1 MAYIGN
7 SPANVGNYQII
18 DDISGS
24 FNGSQTSFALASGGA
39 SMTPTK
45 SSQLIVNISGVMQ
58 QPDDSATHGFLVNSN
73 NIVFS
78 SAPLAADTF
87 WGVYQGQSVDIGTP
101 SDDVVDT
108 IHIKDGAITG
118 AKIAAGTVVA
128 SDIADDAVTEAKL
141 ANSINTAIAANTA
154 KTGIT
159 TSQAN
164 AITANT
170 AKTGITSGQAT
181 AITAALP
188 KAGGTVTGNILHN
201 DNIKNIYGTGTDA
214 NIYSDGQN
222 LIIEGHNADSEVQI
236 TSDDRVIIGSKGW
249 GESFAV
255 FNDDGA
261 VSLYYDNTVKF
272 ATTSAGVAVTG
283 GLSGTTAAFSSTITS
298 NGQAQLNNNNLIGL
312 NTGATSEWIA
322 KRTSSG
328 EGIHIT
334 TTNASGADTQR
345 LAITSNADT
354 ANFLIKASNVG
365 IGTTSPTAKLEIAGA
380 SNTVGSTQLLRLGES
395 AFRVMTGGEEHMLC
409 LDRDNAGGTKQVM
422 QSWNPDNGNV
432 AIGSAVAVAAG
443 RLMIKSSSLTQ
454 AQLKL
459 QGLNYSFGAEI
470 MSQNGSEA
478 GTVGNTR
485 CWFKTDLVTNGNVRR
500 FWTAS
505 SQAGT
510 DTQSFSIANNQKMH
524 MSSETIKM
532 NHTNLSTAQDVRF
545 GNWVGNGT
553 GYGVKI
559 STGSPQGMILIEAN
573 VSTARDLMHFNN
585 SNGLVGKIQTNGTS
599 TSYIT
604 SSDHRLKE
612 NVDYTWDATT
622 RLKQLKPARFNFIAD
637 DTNTLVDGFLAHE
650 VGSIVPEAITGTHNG
665 MKDEEY
671 ETTPAVE
678 DDGAI
683 ITPAVMG
690 TRSIPDYQGIDQSK
704 LVPLLVKTIQEL
716 EARLTAGG
724 L

>member
-24 FNGSQTSFALASGGA
+24 FDGSQTSFALASGGA

-255 FNDDGA
+255 FIDDGA

-283 GLSGTTAAFSSTITS
+283 NLTATGDITAGNNGSIFLLDNAGQKSGQIETDSSAA
-298 NGQAQLNNNNLIGL
+298 NALNIDADPD
-312 NTGATSEWIA
+312 NT
-322 KRTSSG
+322 
-328 EGIHIT
+328 
-334 TTNASGADTQR
+334 ASGSYTAFRIDNSEKMR
-345 LAITSNADT
+345 ITDAG
-354 ANFLIKASNVG
+354 KVG
-365 IGTTSPTAKLEIAGA
+365 IGTTNPTAGLEIAGA
-380 SNTVGSTQLLRLGES
+380 SNTVGSTQLIRLGES
-395 AFRVMTGGEEHMLC
+395 AFRVMTGGEQHMLC
-409 LDRDNAGGTKQVM
+409 LDRDNNGGTKKIM
-422 QSWNPDNGNV
+422 QSWNPDTGDV
-432 AIGSAVAVAAG
+432 AIGSAVSVAAG

-459 QGLNYSFGAEI
+459 QGQNYSYGAEI
-470 MSQNGSEA
+470 MSQNGSES

-485 CWFKTDLVTNGNVRR
+485 CWFKTDLVTLGNTRR

-505 SQAGT
+505 SQIGT

-545 GNWVGNGT
+545 GGWVGNGT

-585 SNGLVGKIQTNGTS
+585 SNGLVGKIQTSGTS
-599 TSYIT
+599 TSFIT

-690 TRSIPDYQGIDQSK
+690 TRSVADYQGIDQSK

-716 EARLTAGG
+716 EARLTTLENA
-724 L
+724 

>member
-24 FNGSQTSFALASGGA
+24 FDGSQTSFALASGGA

-283 GLSGTTAAFSSTITS
+283 NLTATGDITAGNNGSIFLLDNAGQKSGQIETDSSAA
-298 NGQAQLNNNNLIGL
+298 NALNIDADPD
-312 NTGATSEWIA
+312 NT
-322 KRTSSG
+322 
-328 EGIHIT
+328 
-334 TTNASGADTQR
+334 ASGSYTAFRIDNSEKMR
-345 LAITSNADT
+345 ITDAG
-354 ANFLIKASNVG
+354 KVG
-365 IGTTSPTAKLEIAGA
+365 IGTTNPTAGLEIAGA
-380 SNTVGSTQLLRLGES
+380 SNTVGSTQLIRLGES
-395 AFRVMTGGEEHMLC
+395 AFRVMTGGEQHMLC
-409 LDRDNAGGTKQVM
+409 LDRDNNGGTKKIM
-422 QSWNPDNGNV
+422 QSWNPDTGDV
-432 AIGSAVAVAAG
+432 AIGSAVSVAAG

-459 QGLNYSFGAEI
+459 QGQNYSYGAEI
-470 MSQNGSEA
+470 MSQNGSES

-485 CWFKTDLVTNGNVRR
+485 CWFKTDLVTLGNTRR

-505 SQAGT
+505 SQIGT

-545 GNWVGNGT
+545 GGWVGNGT

-599 TSYIT
+599 TSFIT

-690 TRSIPDYQGIDQSK
+690 TRSVADYQGIDQSK

-716 EARLTAGG
+716 EARLTTLENA
-724 L
+724 